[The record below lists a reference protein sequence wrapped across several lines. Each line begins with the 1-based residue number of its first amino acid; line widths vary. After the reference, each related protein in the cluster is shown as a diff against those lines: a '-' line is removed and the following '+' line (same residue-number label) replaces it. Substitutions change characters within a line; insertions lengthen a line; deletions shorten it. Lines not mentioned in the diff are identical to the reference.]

1 MKANPIFKSFLI
13 LLTVFLIASCVPTK
27 APNVSTGMT
36 EQEFIGKTKYPERIR
51 GDEVWTVYRVRYGYH
66 ANNAMFYY
74 FKDNKLVKYNQ
85 GRLIPNYRISIDT
98 N

>member
-1 MKANPIFKSFLI
+1 MKSITKTIFT
-13 LLTVFLIASCVPTK
+13 LLTVLLLASCFPMR

-36 EQEFIGKTKYPERIR
+36 EQEFISKTRFPERIR

-66 ANNAMFYY
+66 ADGTMFYY
-74 FKDNKLVKYNQ
+74 FKNNKLVKYNQ
-85 GRLIPNYRISIDT
+85 GTLIPNYRVSIQT